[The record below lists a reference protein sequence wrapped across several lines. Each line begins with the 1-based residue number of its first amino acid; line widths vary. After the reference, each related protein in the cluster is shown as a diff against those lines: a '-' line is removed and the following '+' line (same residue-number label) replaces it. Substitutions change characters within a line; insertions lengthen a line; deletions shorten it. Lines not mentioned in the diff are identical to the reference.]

1 MKVRFKSVHFS
12 ADQKLLNF
20 IELKL
25 KKLGTFYDRIID
37 GEVFLRLD
45 KSEDTQNKTV
55 EIKLKAPGKELFA
68 KKKSKSFE
76 EAADAVVEALKKQI
90 SKHKTKEGSLNQ
102 VQLSEL

>member
-12 ADQKLLNF
+12 ADQKLIVF
-20 IELKL
+20 IEAKL
-25 KKLGTFYDRIID
+25 MKLGLFYDRIID

-55 EIKLKAPGKELFA
+55 EIKLNAPGKELFA

-76 EAADAVVEALKKQI
+76 EAADAVVAALKRQI
-90 SKHKTKEGSLNQ
+90 SKHKSKDGI
-102 VQLSEL
+102 LSHM

>member
-1 MKVRFKSVHFS
+1 MKIRFKSVHFS

-55 EIKLKAPGKELFA
+55 EIKLNAPGKELFA
-68 KKKSKSFE
+68 KKKSKTFE

-90 SKHKTKEGSLNQ
+90 SKHKTKEGLIKQS
-102 VQLSEL
+102 QLSEL

>member
-12 ADQKLLNF
+12 ADQKLIVF
-20 IELKL
+20 IEAKL
-25 KKLGTFYDRIID
+25 MKLGLFYDSIID

-55 EIKLKAPGKELFA
+55 EIKLNAPGKELFA

-76 EAADAVVEALKKQI
+76 EAADAVVAALKRQI
-90 SKHKTKEGSLNQ
+90 SKHKSKDGI
-102 VQLSEL
+102 LSHM

>member
-12 ADQKLLNF
+12 ADQKLIVF
-20 IELKL
+20 IEAKL
-25 KKLGTFYDRIID
+25 MKLGLFYDSIID

-55 EIKLKAPGKELFA
+55 EIKLNAPGKELFA

-76 EAADAVVEALKKQI
+76 EAADAVVAALKRQI
-90 SKHKTKEGSLNQ
+90 SKHNSKDGI
-102 VQLSEL
+102 LSHM